1 MLDCFRALP
10 GDRYAVAVNA
20 TTRPPRP
27 SEVEGVDYYFV
38 GKDEF
43 ARMVRE
49 GELLEHAIVY
59 GQEKGVPKAP
69 IKKLLDS
76 GRTVLLRTDIQ
87 GARYIKNLVPEA
99 LTIFIAPPN
108 ANELEQRLRSRDSD
122 TPEQMRIRLQT
133 AHSEMNAAPEFG
145 HVVVN
150 DDLDACVV
158 RVDEIIRNE
167 QAREGRQAV
176 VLP

>member
-1 MLDCFRALP
+1 MLDRFRSLS
-10 GDRYAVAVNA
+10 GYAVAVNA
-20 TTRPPRP
+20 TTRPPRA

-38 GKDEF
+38 SKDHF
-43 ARMVRE
+43 ARMISD

-59 GQEKGVPKAP
+59 GQEKGVQKAP
-69 IKKLLDS
+69 IKELLDS

-108 ANELEQRLRSRDSD
+108 ADELEQRLRSRDSD
-122 TPEQMRIRLQT
+122 SPEQVRIRLQT
-133 AHSEMNAAPEFG
+133 AHGEMDAAGEFD

-150 DDLDACVV
+150 DDLDACVA
-158 RVDEIIRNE
+158 RVDEIIRKE
-167 QAREGRQAV
+167 QALEDRRAV

>member
-1 MLDCFRALP
+1 VLDRFRSLS

-20 TTRPPRP
+20 TTRLPRP
-27 SEVEGVDYYFV
+27 SEVAGVDYYFV
-38 GKDEF
+38 SKGEF
-43 ARMVRE
+43 ARMISA

-69 IKKLLDS
+69 IKELLDT

-87 GARYIKNLVPEA
+87 GARYIKGLVPGA

-108 ANELEQRLRSRDSD
+108 AYELEQRLRSRDSD
-122 TPEQMRIRLQT
+122 SPEQVSIRLQT
-133 AHSEMNAAPEFG
+133 ARSEIDAAGEFD

-150 DDLDACVV
+150 DDLDDCVA
-158 RVDEIIRNE
+158 RVDEIIRKE
-167 QAREGRQAV
+167 QARESRRV
-176 VLP
+176 IVLP